1 MMGGLV
7 SRTASDLLDRVRR
20 RSASR
25 SSLALHFGIWYATA
39 ARATQAHTQPLGISA
54 PPGSATPRSRMPWTR
69 SLVRRSREVPLAPRS
84 RVPSPRVRRAQGG
97 MVRRPWTRTP
107 DPPRW
112 HAWVMGHEPSNATT
126 RSSCMATPNVL
137 SAAATAATAPTSA
150 DVVSAIVITTTA
162 PGLHTRSRCLSWRR
176 PCTVHESRDIA
187 TSSTSMEALQP
198 AQGRWGQL
206 QSIRQRAYLSPV
218 HQDGMG
224 AGAAPR
230 CIGVVDKLL
239 ECPEGRILRKLRERP
254 TLHGLSGL
262 GHDSPDL

>member
-39 ARATQAHTQPLGISA
+39 ARATQARTQPLGISA

-107 DPPRW
+107 TLRERV
-112 HAWVMGHEPSNATT
+112 VMGHEPSNATT

-150 DVVSAIVITTTA
+150 DVVSAIMITNDCSGFA
-162 PGLHTRSRCLSWRR
+162 HAQPLS
-176 PCTVHESRDIA
+176 V
-187 TSSTSMEALQP
+187 L
-198 AQGRWGQL
+198 AQ
-206 QSIRQRAYLSPV
+206 AM
-218 HQDGMG
+218 H
-224 AGAAPR
+224 
-230 CIGVVDKLL
+230 
-239 ECPEGRILRKLRERP
+239 CP
-254 TLHGLSGL
+254 
-262 GHDSPDL
+262 